1 MKTNFEEMKAW
12 HTGWVRSGR
21 GSGLL
26 PLAERV
32 DNFCPV
38 TCELF
43 NLRVPMEQTLQQ
55 QHQQKQQQQQRQ
67 QEAIA
72 APIEPTASALQ
83 LAISPACVFEDDD
96 FEEIP
101 VVRGRAQNLPL
112 RKTHANIEPD
122 ECLAVLDED
131 LMTAIE
137 IFDDSADSSFE
148 TETPSHP
155 SRSTAGSGAVQTS
168 NTENNYVDVSE
179 LDELEGLDDFD
190 ITAAYM
196 DPEPKPV
203 VQPNAL
209 DAKSTKVQAEVSADL
224 STTID
229 LCSDFEDELDVIDIH
244 DLGAGV
250 GDESPK
256 RMWDTLGAAAVPKR
270 PRFLESISNY
280 ANGSGYATPISIQD
294 TTSMSTP
301 GPYTD
306 AKDGP
311 RERLEV
317 LAKEKARISDQIC
330 DLEFTDEIGNENE
343 ISLLRQKRID
353 IMKEIRRLQSSGD
366 SNDVHSTQAAASST
380 MRSDPVLVEDRGFS
394 GSDWHTAGA
403 SAGASVTNTA
413 YSAYGTEI
421 VKPSDPGPNQ
431 PEANYA
437 WTKD

>member
-1 MKTNFEEMKAW
+1 
-12 HTGWVRSGR
+12 
-21 GSGLL
+21 
-26 PLAERV
+26 
-32 DNFCPV
+32 
-38 TCELF
+38 
-43 NLRVPMEQTLQQ
+43 
-55 QHQQKQQQQQRQ
+55 
-67 QEAIA
+67 
-72 APIEPTASALQ
+72 
-83 LAISPACVFEDDD
+83 
-96 FEEIP
+96 
-101 VVRGRAQNLPL
+101 
-112 RKTHANIEPD
+112 
-122 ECLAVLDED
+122 
-131 LMTAIE
+131 MTAIE

-256 RMWDTLGAAAVPKR
+256 RMWDTP
-270 PRFLESISNY
+270 
-280 ANGSGYATPISIQD
+280 
-294 TTSMSTP
+294 
-301 GPYTD
+301 D

-311 RERLEV
+311 SERLEV